1 MKRIIILTI
10 AFMFMAGVGFAKD
23 YKAKSKDGEV
33 YTLEQVQVEA
43 TDTQLKTDVV
53 SLSDFDNQIANA
65 QERVT
70 FYQSEVT
77 RLQAERALV
86 EVEAK
91 KVKLKEKEVV
101 SE

>member
-10 AFMFMAGVGFAKD
+10 VFMFMAGVAFAKD
-23 YKAKSKDGEV
+23 YVAVTPDSTVTAVED
-33 YTLEQVQVEA
+33 VQVSA
-43 TDTQLKTDVV
+43 TETKQKTDIV
-53 SLSDFDNQIANA
+53 SLKDLNNQIANA

-91 KVKLKEKEVV
+91 KVKLKVKEVI
-101 SE
+101 EK